1 MQSKWMR
8 VKLNNLQDDRID
20 EHPNKGRVQ
29 HKRLSGQLTR
39 LVLWIRNNYPSGAYV
54 LYDIIRSAET
64 LKISRIDLRSTAFT
78 FPKSL

>member
-20 EHPNKGRVQ
+20 EHPNKGRASTTKDSQ
-29 HKRLSGQLTR
+29 ANWGGSLNSQQL
-39 LVLWIRNNYPSGAYV
+39 PKGAYV
-54 LYDIIRSAET
+54 LYDIICSSET
-64 LKISRIDLRSTAFT
+64 LKISRIDFRSTAFT